1 MLGKY
6 RYIIVLEETYGIPCT
21 AASSQTAKIKDTN
34 DSDINRVKMLVS
46 FNASCAQS
54 AKLQFRQVYENELFP
69 GFSLDIENADGH
81 GDYTQCLDSVSGVVR
96 TWQQRSYL
104 PASRNDSTTGANT
117 PDQPVN
123 ASILHGITGVK
134 DLHDAGIAG
143 RGLTIAMIDTGV
155 DYGHPAL
162 GDGMGEGYK
171 IRYGIDLVGD
181 NWQIGDA
188 PRLDPDPYTE
198 CTDHGTHVSGIVAGN
213 QSSLGFVGVAS
224 EANLEHYRVSGCNR
238 VPIQSDI
245 VIKAVLMAY
254 SRKVDAV
261 SLSLTLNT
269 GPYPDDPLS
278 EVLARISQEGNVL
291 VVVAS
296 GNYGWQGP
304 FSARA
309 PASAPNVLAVGS
321 VNSAYSVQSRP
332 RASFSV
338 DNATNGES
346 QSTDFAWAPATP
358 GRFPDSLSLQAT
370 TLDTSIPDDACSSS
384 ENDPP
389 LSDTAV
395 VLVRRGGCTFDVKMK
410 NLAARGATYVL
421 IYDNVD
427 QPLFEFDNKFDE
439 ILGAGS
445 VTAHVGNELMR
456 ALSEG
461 SEVTLMMDSGFRGVP
476 FIKVGENSL
485 PPGQV
490 NGRGSWG
497 PTGLGDSMPS
507 LLAPGQSIW
516 STIPR
521 SWGGFGTLS
530 GTSMAAPYIA
540 GCAALVKQV
549 HPGLSSSEISRLLTS
564 TARPLNFND
573 GTNKT
578 YNFLAPVAQQG
589 NGVVDALGAVRTK
602 TALSRS
608 HLAWNDTDFF
618 TGSASFEVQNKGN
631 ESAEYNFSHRPAVT
645 VLALSPDG
653 RSITPWTRDNSSS
666 LASEEFLQ
674 NLLADRHADVTI
686 SPQSLRI
693 GPGETALVRVT
704 ADIKTLDDLRSRCPL
719 YSGFIYV
726 NDGGSDDGLT
736 ISYMGI
742 GCSMRRMVVMPP
754 GWNKTFV
761 TAATTKQ
768 AEGESYDAIPISPN
782 TTFLLQGHQ
791 TPKMYLNTSTL
802 LPTLNVELAMFS
814 RALTVEVFPAA
825 AADDDRGVSVFS
837 PDQAAK
843 PGGFGRSTTNLIT
856 WSGQL
861 ENGSWADEGLY
872 KFKVCALRAWERT
885 SGPQAQKD
893 CVVTAPFGIEY
904 DG

>member
-1 MLGKY
+1 MLP
-6 RYIIVLEETYGIPCT
+6 R
-21 AASSQTAKIKDTN
+21 AAV
-34 DSDINRVKMLVS
+34 RML
-46 FNASCAQS
+46 S
-54 AKLQFRQVYENELFP
+54 AKLQFRQDYENELIP
-69 GFSLDIENADGH
+69 GFSIDIENADGH
-81 GDYTQCLDSVSGVVR
+81 GDYTQCLNSVSGVVK
-96 TWQQRSYL
+96 TWKSQSYL

-117 PDQPVN
+117 HDQPVN
-123 ASILHGITGVK
+123 ASILHGMTGVK
-134 DLHDAGIAG
+134 DLHDAGIFG
-143 RGLTIAMIDTGV
+143 RGLTIAMVDTGV

-162 GDGMGEGYK
+162 GGSKGEGYK

-188 PRLDPDPYTE
+188 PQLDLDPYTE
-198 CTDHGTHVSGIVAGN
+198 SPEA
-213 QSSLGFVGVAS
+213 SLG
-224 EANLEHYRVSGCNR
+224 HYRVSGGNR

-245 VIKAVLMAY
+245 IIKAVLIAY
-254 SRKVDAV
+254 SRKVDVV

-291 VVVAS
+291 VVVAA

-304 FSARA
+304 FSAKA

-332 RASFSV
+332 RASSV
-338 DNATNGES
+338 VENATTGES

-358 GRFPDSLSLQAT
+358 GRFPDSPSLQAT
-370 TLDTSIPDDACSSS
+370 TLDTSVPDDACSSS

-389 LSDTAV
+389 LSETAV

-410 NLAARGATYVL
+410 SMAARGATYVL

-427 QPLFEFDNKFDE
+427 QPLFELDNTFDG

-445 VTAHVGNELMR
+445 VTAPVGKELMR

-461 SEVTLMMDSGFRGVP
+461 SEVTMMMDSGFRGVP

-507 LLAPGQSIW
+507 LWAPEQSIW
-516 STIPR
+516 STIRR

-549 HPGLSSSEISRLLTS
+549 HPGLRSSEISRLLTS

-578 YNFLAPVAQQG
+578 CDFLAPVAQQG
-589 NGVVDALGAVRTK
+589 NGVVDALGAARTK
-602 TALSRS
+602 TARSRVLIGHGRTPTSSLEAHLS
-608 HLAWNDTDFF
+608 
-618 TGSASFEVQNKGN
+618 K
-631 ESAEYNFSHRPAVT
+631 
-645 VLALSPDG
+645 
-653 RSITPWTRDNSSS
+653 DNSSS

-674 NLLADRHADVTI
+674 NLLAGRHADITV

-719 YSGFIYV
+719 YSGFIGV
-726 NDGGSDDGLT
+726 NDGRSDAGLT

-742 GCSMRRMVVMPP
+742 GCSMRQMAVMPP

-761 TAATTKQ
+761 TAATAKQ
-768 AEGESYDAIPISPN
+768 AEGESYDAVPISPN
-782 TTFLLQGHQ
+782 TTFLLQGHRA
-791 TPKMYLNTSTL
+791 PKTYMNASTL

-825 AADDDRGVSVFS
+825 AAGNDRGVPVFS
-837 PDQAAK
+837 PDQTAK
-843 PGGFGRSTTNLIT
+843 PGGFGRSTTNLLT

-861 ENGSWADEGLY
+861 ENGSWADEGPY
-872 KFKVCALRAWERT
+872 KFK
-885 SGPQAQKD
+885 
-893 CVVTAPFGIEY
+893 
-904 DG
+904 

>member
-1 MLGKY
+1 
-6 RYIIVLEETYGIPCT
+6 
-21 AASSQTAKIKDTN
+21 
-34 DSDINRVKMLVS
+34 
-46 FNASCAQS
+46 
-54 AKLQFRQVYENELFP
+54 
-69 GFSLDIENADGH
+69 
-81 GDYTQCLDSVSGVVR
+81 
-96 TWQQRSYL
+96 
-104 PASRNDSTTGANT
+104 
-117 PDQPVN
+117 
-123 ASILHGITGVK
+123 
-134 DLHDAGIAG
+134 
-143 RGLTIAMIDTGV
+143 MIDTGV

-291 VVVAS
+291 VVVA
-296 GNYGWQGP
+296 
-304 FSARA
+304 
-309 PASAPNVLAVGS
+309 
-321 VNSAYSVQSRP
+321 
-332 RASFSV
+332 
-338 DNATNGES
+338 
-346 QSTDFAWAPATP
+346 
-358 GRFPDSLSLQAT
+358 
-370 TLDTSIPDDACSSS
+370 
-384 ENDPP
+384 
-389 LSDTAV
+389 SDTAV